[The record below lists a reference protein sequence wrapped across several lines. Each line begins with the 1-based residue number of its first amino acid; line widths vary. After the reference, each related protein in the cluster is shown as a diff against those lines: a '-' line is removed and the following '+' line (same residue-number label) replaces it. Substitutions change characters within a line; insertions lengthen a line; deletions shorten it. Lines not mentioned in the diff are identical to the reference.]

1 MSDVIRYA
9 MLGEKKLVIKKFSLE
24 TMADS
29 PAIMLVA
36 KRRSGKSWV
45 CRDILR
51 HFNNIPVGMII
62 AKSEKKADEPF
73 YSEFFPDSFI
83 FYEYNEKILKNLFY
97 RQEQMIEKSKEKKE
111 KGIIIDPR
119 AVFLMDDC
127 LSDKGTWAKDP
138 LIYELMFNGRHYKIL
153 FMLTMQSPL
162 GISPELRSNFDYFFL
177 LATDI
182 ENHMKKLYE
191 NYAGMFRNVGEF
203 RTVFKQLTVDHQS
216 MVIAN
221 TSADRP
227 FQEKVYWYK
236 ASNTKID
243 MVGCKQFK
251 DYHIKNYDEKWYKNK
266 PVYDPDMKKK

>member
-9 MLGEKKLVIKKFSLE
+9 MLGDKKLVIKKFSLE

-119 AVFLMDDC
+119 AIFLMDDC

-191 NYAGMFRNVGEF
+191 NYAGMFRNVKEF

-236 ASNTKID
+236 ATNTKID

-251 DYHIKNYDEKWYKNK
+251 DYHNKNYDLKWYKNK
-266 PVYDPDMKKK
+266 PIYDQELLKK

>member
-1 MSDVIRYA
+1 MSETIRYA
-9 MLGEKKLVIKKFSLE
+9 MLGDKKLVIKKFSLE

-111 KGIIIDPR
+111 QGIIIDPR

-153 FMLTMQSPL
+153 FLLTMQSPL

-203 RTVFKQLTVDHQS
+203 RIVFKQLTVDHQS

-251 DYHIKNYDEKWYKNK
+251 NYHDKNYDEKWYKNK
-266 PVYDPDMKKK
+266 PIYEPGLGKR

>member
-1 MSDVIRYA
+1 MSEIRYV
-9 MLGEKKLVIKKFSLE
+9 MLGDKKLVIKKFLLDM
-24 TMADS
+24 MADS

-51 HFNNIPVGMII
+51 HFNDIPVGMII

-111 KGIIIDPR
+111 KGIIVDPR
-119 AVFLMDDC
+119 AIFLMDDC

-203 RTVFKQLTVDHQS
+203 RTVFKQLTVDHQA

-236 ASNTKID
+236 ASNIKVD
-243 MVGCKQFK
+243 MVGCAQFK
-251 DYHIKNYDEKWYKNK
+251 DYHKDNYDSKWYKNK
-266 PVYDPDMKKK
+266 PIYDANLMMKK

>member
-1 MSDVIRYA
+1 MSETIRYA
-9 MLGEKKLVIKKFSLE
+9 MLGDKKLVIKKFSLE

-111 KGIIIDPR
+111 QGL
-119 AVFLMDDC
+119 V
-127 LSDKGTWAKDP
+127 LS
-138 LIYELMFNGRHYKIL
+138 EEEMKIL
-153 FMLTMQSPL
+153 ILKNEP
-162 GISPELRSNFDYFFL
+162 IYKD
-177 LATDI
+177 
-182 ENHMKKLYE
+182 
-191 NYAGMFRNVGEF
+191 NV
-203 RTVFKQLTVDHQS
+203 R
-216 MVIAN
+216 
-221 TSADRP
+221 
-227 FQEKVYWYK
+227 
-236 ASNTKID
+236 
-243 MVGCKQFK
+243 
-251 DYHIKNYDEKWYKNK
+251 HIIHL
-266 PVYDPDMKKK
+266 

>member
-1 MSDVIRYA
+1 MSEIRYA
-9 MLGEKKLVIKKFSLE
+9 MLGDKKLVIKKFVLDM
-24 TMADS
+24 MADS

-51 HFNNIPVGMII
+51 HFNDIPVGMII

-119 AVFLMDDC
+119 AIFLMDDC

-236 ASNTKID
+236 ASNNKID

-251 DYHIKNYDEKWYKNK
+251 NYHIQNYDNKWYKNK
-266 PVYDPDMKKK
+266 PIYDPAIMLRK

>member
-1 MSDVIRYA
+1 MSEIKYV
-9 MLGEKKLVIKKFSLE
+9 MLGDKKLVIRKFVLDM
-24 TMADS
+24 MASS

-51 HFNNIPVGMII
+51 HFNDIPVGMII

-97 RQEQMIEKSKEKKE
+97 RQEQMIEKAKEKKE

-138 LIYELMFNGRHYKIL
+138 LIYELMYNGRHYKIL

-162 GISPELRSNFDYFFL
+162 GIGPELRSNFDYFFL

-236 ASNTKID
+236 ATNTKVD

-251 DYHIKNYDEKWYKNK
+251 NYHNDNYDPKWYKNK
-266 PVYDPDMKKK
+266 PIYDTHLIMKK